1 MGQEQNFLTYFNLT
15 FNNNYESIPMF
26 FDCEKHENMSYKA
39 ESAFNGKILAFM
51 CVLLGMYFLCW
62 SSILKFAKSALNVM
76 QQFNTVS
83 LS

>member
-1 MGQEQNFLTYFNLT
+1 
-15 FNNNYESIPMF
+15 
-26 FDCEKHENMSYKA
+26 MSYKA

-51 CVLLGMYFLCW
+51 CVLLGIYCLCW